1 MTKKRHV
8 PTIGI
13 LESLPDYP
21 NSGSI
26 IVMTDSDCISQQ
38 RPIRNCYHLFEH
50 FLEIATQSKKHI
62 RRADEASESTG
73 KNNEVLL
80 HANYQLPSDLH
91 KVHEEP
97 LYDNLENLMQRQ
109 DAEAAENQ
117 IKNSHLNSIMFFD
130 PTT

>member
-1 MTKKRHV
+1 M

-26 IVMTDSDCISQQ
+26 VVMGDSDCLSQQ
-38 RPIRNCYHLFEH
+38 RPIRSCYHLFEH
-50 FLEIATQSKKHI
+50 FIEIATQPKKNI
-62 RRADEASESTG
+62 RRADESIETSG

-97 LYDNLENLMQRQ
+97 IYSTLEDLIRRQ
-109 DAEAAENQ
+109 ETEPSYNQ
-117 IKNSHLNSIMFFD
+117 IKNSHLNSVMFFD
-130 PTT
+130 SAT